1 MTRIIVY
8 LYLFAAV
15 LIAATGADA
24 ASLDVVQRDRQFDQE
39 QVTVNEGDT
48 ITFRNDDTVSH
59 NIMTKSPTGWR
70 YNSGVQSPG
79 ESITLTFGEAG
90 EYGVICGIHPKM
102 KMTVTVK

>member
-8 LYLFAAV
+8 LAAAV

-24 ASLDVVQRDRQFDQE
+24 ANLQVNQRDRQFDQE
-39 QVTVNEGDT
+39 QVTVNGGDT

-59 NIMTKSPTGWR
+59 NIMTKSPTGRR
-70 YNSGVQSPG
+70 YNSGVQAPG
-79 ESITLTFGEAG
+79 ESITLTFDEAG
-90 EYGVICGIHPKM
+90 EYEIICGIHPKM